1 MGLVSEADLV
11 RKEELRDGGFAPHT
25 LPLRPDDL
33 TKPAAATAGELMSV
47 PAVTVR
53 IDATLPEAAR
63 RMARHGVK
71 RLPVVDAQPG

>member
-1 MGLVSEADLV
+1 
-11 RKEELRDGGFAPHT
+11 
-25 LPLRPDDL
+25 
-33 TKPAAATAGELMSV
+33 MSV